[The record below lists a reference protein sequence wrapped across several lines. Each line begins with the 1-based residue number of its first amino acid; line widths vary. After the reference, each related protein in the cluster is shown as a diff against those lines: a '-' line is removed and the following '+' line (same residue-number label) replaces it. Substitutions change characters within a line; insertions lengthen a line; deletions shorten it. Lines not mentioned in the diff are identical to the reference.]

1 MSVVPLTAAATAMD
15 CDSPSGAVTA
25 ADHHQ
30 PPPAALEVS
39 TAQQPVAWKLIEPQ
53 GLVEIITNIVEKVLI
68 IDSRS
73 FLEFNTCHIR
83 HSVNVCCSKLVK
95 RRLQQDKVHIKD
107 LLTQTCHIDADENA
121 EIIVYDQCTEEPSYL
136 TGDNFLVVL
145 LHKLSA
151 AYKSVT
157 LLKGGFLVFQ
167 AMHPSL
173 CESKS
178 NKCTSLTSLS
188 QPCLPITNVGPT
200 RILHFLYLGSQRDA
214 MSQDIIQ
221 VNGIS
226 YILNVTTTC
235 KQPAFIQENH
245 FLRIPINDNYFDKML
260 PYFHDAF
267 QFLDKVREAN
277 GCVLIHCLAGISRSP
292 TLAIAYVMRHLNMS
306 SDDAYRYVKAKRPTI
321 SPNFNFLGQL
331 LEYEKQLR
339 EDQEKAKKLS
349 ETSGRTIDMSP
360 RGGQFAMD
368 LCSSPVSPVPKV
380 HRNCG
385 SLAPALCQPASRQH
399 QPAAAAAAVGLSDQ
413 PSTAPP
419 PAPPSPPP
427 SLPLLPTP
435 PPPLPLLS
443 PTAPVMV
450 VENPDSVTSIV
461 STRDSIDSPSTGPT
475 ATNTTN
481 AATSTNTNT
490 ITTTI
495 ITTNINTTIT
505 TTTTPIINASPTS
518 TSASSSIIKDCS
530 KLTVPAPAVHHHHH
544 HHPAPPCRPQTF
556 TSLPFNPCVA
566 TAAATTST
574 TPPSSSSS
582 NSTATTTATCPFPH
596 TLSLSPTAALAKLNF
611 NNATTPVET
620 MEILETVTVE
630 NQIQIHQFPTTSLDK
645 LSFTPCFAKDEA
657 DTLAGGAGGGGGHH
671 NNSGQGLDKD
681 SSSSDSTITTNTTN
695 TTTTTTSSSVVV
707 STTTTITPTTI
718 NTTTTTVPPSCMT
731 ARPRNTA
738 VKRPKSSSSSSSSSS
753 SCCSSSTCTSD
764 SSTSSSSSDSKFI
777 EPLSPCSTTSGSS
790 TSSSAVTS
798 PTTANSSK
806 VILRSRENRAKRPLV
821 RPNSIAFS
829 TYPTFDLGSDCQ
841 ESPGSSS
848 TTSQDDTSEAYLL
861 HNGKK
866 SKPSESGGGHWPYGR
881 YSERQ
886 VYKQIAAAM
895 ESAMVRT
902 HVFESS
908 RKSRSLDDILTSEED
923 TSELNCSPLDKLPR
937 RCGADIY
944 SKGIFDNLTCRI
956 RGSSDSYQSSS
967 SISSSGSHSSLHGSL
982 EIIQVS

>member
-1 MSVVPLTAAATAMD
+1 MSVLPLKVMDSEPPVQVTDTDQNLVTQEVP
-15 CDSPSGAVTA
+15 
-25 ADHHQ
+25 
-30 PPPAALEVS
+30 
-39 TAQQPVAWKLIEPQ
+39 WKLMEPY
-53 GLVEIITNIVEKVLI
+53 GLVEIISNLLEKVLI

-95 RRLQQDKVHIKD
+95 RRLQHDKVHIKD
-107 LLTQTCHIDADENA
+107 LLAQTCHIDADENA
-121 EIIVYDQCTEEPSYL
+121 EIIVYDQCTEEPAYL

-145 LHKLSA
+145 LQKLSS

-188 QPCLPITNVGPT
+188 QPCLPISNVGPT

-235 KQPAFIQENH
+235 KQPAFIQESH

-292 TLAIAYVMRHLNMS
+292 TLAIAYVMRHLKMS

-339 EDQEKAKKLS
+339 EDQEKAKKLA
-349 ETSGRTIDMSP
+349 ETSGKIIEVS

-380 HRNCG
+380 HRTCG
-385 SLAPALCQPASRQH
+385 SMTSALCLPVTRQS
-399 QPAAAAAAVGLSDQ
+399 Q
-413 PSTAPP
+413 
-419 PAPPSPPP
+419 
-427 SLPLLPTP
+427 
-435 PPPLPLLS
+435 
-443 PTAPVMV
+443 
-450 VENPDSVTSIV
+450 
-461 STRDSIDSPSTGPT
+461 
-475 ATNTTN
+475 
-481 AATSTNTNT
+481 
-490 ITTTI
+490 ITTTA
-495 ITTNINTTIT
+495 TTTAASSSEVLTSTLAPTSVDEADSMHKTASTSGPTVPCSEPPSISCTSTIST
-505 TTTTPIINASPTS
+505 TTTTTS
-518 TSASSSIIKDCS
+518 TTTVTATSTITNTSIKSCS
-530 KLTVPAPAVHHHHH
+530 KLTLS
-544 HHPAPPCRPQTF
+544 PPSRPQTF
-556 TSLPFNPCVA
+556 TSLPFK
-566 TAAATTST
+566 T
-574 TPPSSSSS
+574 
-582 NSTATTTATCPFPH
+582 
-596 TLSLSPTAALAKLNF
+596 TLSPTPITSPLIQKLALSPTAALAKLNF
-611 NNATTPVET
+611 SQNSVEN
-620 MEILETVTVE
+620 METLETVTVE
-630 NQIQIHQFPTTSLDK
+630 NILQLHKFPTTSLDK
-645 LSFTPCFAKDEA
+645 LSFTPCFAKDEI
-657 DTLAGGAGGGGGHH
+657 DNG
-671 NNSGQGLDKD
+671 SGSNVLNKD
-681 SSSSDSTITTNTTN
+681 SNISDSGTTTPITTPTTTT
-695 TTTTTTSSSVVV
+695 TTTTTTSLTSLA
-707 STTTTITPTTI
+707 TT
-718 NTTTTTVPPSCMT
+718 CMT
-731 ARPRNTA
+731 VRPRNTA
-738 VKRPKSSSSSSSSSS
+738 VKRPKSSSLSSS
-753 SCCSSSTCTSD
+753 SC
-764 SSTSSSSSDSKFI
+764 SSTSTSDGIDSKFI
-777 EPLSPCSTTSGSS
+777 EPLSPSSTSSSSTSSSS

-866 SKPSESGGGHWPYGR
+866 SKPSESGGHWPYGR
-881 YSERQ
+881 YSERH

-902 HVFESS
+902 HVFENS

-923 TSELNCSPLDKLPR
+923 PAVLECPCSPLDKLPR
-937 RCGADIY
+937 RCGASADIY
-944 SKGIFDNLTCRI
+944 SKGIFENLTCHI

-982 EIIQVS
+982 EIIQPPR